1 MYVQINK
8 NLNTYMIYF
17 STIIILYAAYL
28 CDSITDDSTQ
38 SGGSLEKLS
47 TQTIWS
53 SPTVSR
59 PWNTWRS
66 PGTSQK
72 LTNAVMQGRR
82 FSKIFNTVGS
92 KGSYNVVVMAQS
104 QGNFLFV

>member
-1 MYVQINK
+1 
-8 NLNTYMIYF
+8 MIYF
-17 STIIILYAAYL
+17 STIISYAAYL
-28 CDSITDDSTQ
+28 CDSITDDST
-38 SGGSLEKLS
+38 GGSLEKLS

-53 SPTVSR
+53 GPTVSR

-82 FSKIFNTVGS
+82 LSKVFNTVGS
-92 KGSYNVVVMAQS
+92 KGSYHVVVMAQLS
-104 QGNFLFV
+104 SRKFPIV